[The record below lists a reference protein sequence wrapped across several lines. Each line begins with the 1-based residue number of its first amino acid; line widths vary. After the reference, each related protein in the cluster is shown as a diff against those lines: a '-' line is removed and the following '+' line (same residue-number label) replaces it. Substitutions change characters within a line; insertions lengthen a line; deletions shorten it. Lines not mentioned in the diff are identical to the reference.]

1 MVARLTIGRKAY
13 ASVQD
18 RAAAILAEAETVRG
32 ELRRLVDDDAVAY
45 GGVSAAYKVPKE
57 NPSRPQV
64 IDQAL
69 LGAARTPLAMARAA
83 VHVIALAKEIGAIG
97 NKNASS
103 DAGVG
108 MALGRAA
115 LAGALANVRINV
127 ASLSDASLGKPFLA
141 EAEELERS
149 A

>member
-1 MVARLTIGRKAY
+1 
-13 ASVQD
+13 
-18 RAAAILAEAETVRG
+18 ILAEAETLRG
-32 ELRRLVDDDAVAY
+32 ELRQLADDDAVAY

-83 VHVIALAKEIGAIG
+83 VKVIALAKEIGSIG

-108 MALGRAA
+108 VALGRAA
-115 LAGALANVRINV
+115 LAGSLANVRINV